1 MKSKQSGFTLIEL
14 MIVVAII
21 GILAAIAIPS
31 YLDYIRKARA
41 TEVFN
46 SLGQPKAA
54 VGEFWQVNMRM
65 PSQAALGIDFTELEA
80 ATFVASMGYATAGST
95 VTITAS
101 GAGDVS
107 ELQLQLVGT
116 GADGGA
122 ITWVCSAIAGDTLAP
137 SSCR

>member
-1 MKSKQSGFTLIEL
+1 MKKQQSGFTLIEL

-31 YLDYIRKARA
+31 YLDYVRKARA

-54 VGEFWQVNMRM
+54 VSEFAQVNN
-65 PSQAALGIDFTELEA
+65 ALPTTTQLGLNLTSLGVGS
-80 ATFVASMGYATAGST
+80 FVNTVSYAVSGGNG
-95 VTITAS
+95 VITAT
-101 GAGDVS
+101 GAQDVS
-107 ELQLQLVGT
+107 TLTLQLTGT
-116 GADGGA
+116 LQTGGGVNWECEA
-122 ITWVCSAIAGDTLAP
+122 TSGTELAP